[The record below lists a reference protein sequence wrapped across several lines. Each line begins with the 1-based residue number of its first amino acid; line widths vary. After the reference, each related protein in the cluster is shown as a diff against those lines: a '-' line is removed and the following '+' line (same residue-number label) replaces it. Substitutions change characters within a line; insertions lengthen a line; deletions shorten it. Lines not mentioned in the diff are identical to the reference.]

1 MKSLTN
7 HCLFLHVVWPHN
19 YYYLDNDLDTYIEL
33 FQIFQSTFRYYISI
47 EMSSQL
53 TFSIFG
59 SLKQNGIH
67 RKNTRQVSVSLLM
80 RNYHFD
86 RTKHI
91 VFLNSNEHNDN
102 VPMISP
108 QSPQLYPNYHVI
120 IYICIDCVKLL
131 IKLCYFVA
139 QQRFFSLRYNE
150 GKK

>member
-7 HCLFLHVVWPHN
+7 HCLFMLSGPIIITWTMIQIH
-19 YYYLDNDLDTYIEL
+19 TYIEL
-33 FQIFQSTFRYYISI
+33 FQTFQTTFRYYISI